1 MDKGF
6 NGLKVEP
13 INLSQSFI
21 PVDSDIVNTK
31 YEIKSLFMSNPLG
44 DLAEGKN
51 RSATEVQARMQL
63 FRSRWSGSYELMQQE
78 FMLPTFMA
86 PLMILIEKSIVT
98 LSFEESDLDFTV
110 IKYENE
116 VRRAGDIEKVQ
127 MLSTYANSALNLS
140 NVSQQVGLNRER
152 TLKYVQNNLAVPE
165 EIKSS
170 EEEDAAYT
178 KRVQQEQDRLMAEK
192 ALGEALQ
199 MQGQEINQNEEVQNA
214 G

>member
-1 MDKGF
+1 M
-6 NGLKVEP
+6 
-13 INLSQSFI
+13 
-21 PVDSDIVNTK
+21 
-31 YEIKSLFMSNPLG
+31 
-44 DLAEGKN
+44 
-51 RSATEVQARMQL
+51 
-63 FRSRWSGSYELMQQE
+63 
-78 FMLPTFMA
+78 
-86 PLMILIEKSIVT
+86 
-98 LSFEESDLDFTV
+98 
-110 IKYENE
+110 
-116 VRRAGDIEKVQ
+116 
-127 MLSTYANSALNLS
+127 
-140 NVSQQVGLNRER
+140 NRER

>member
-1 MDKGF
+1 
-6 NGLKVEP
+6 
-13 INLSQSFI
+13 
-21 PVDSDIVNTK
+21 
-31 YEIKSLFMSNPLG
+31 
-44 DLAEGKN
+44 
-51 RSATEVQARMQL
+51 
-63 FRSRWSGSYELMQQE
+63 MQQE
-78 FMLPTFMA
+78 FMKPTFMA

-116 VRRAGDIEKVQ
+116 LSRAGDIEKVQ
-127 MLSTYANSALNLS
+127 MLSTYANSALNLA